1 MVTLSIETLLDRV
14 EAILAGAGLNRVQ
27 AAAVARTIVA
37 AERDACK
44 SHGIYRLD
52 GALRTIRAGR
62 VQADAVAALE
72 PSAHPAILRVSA
84 RGGFASPAIE
94 LGLPALVEA
103 ARAGGIAA
111 LAINDGVHFAA
122 LWPEIEVLAEAGLA
136 GLAMCPSYATVAPTG
151 GRSAVLGTNP
161 LAFGWPRR
169 GRPPYVFDFATSV
182 AARGEIE
189 LHRRAGTALPEGWA
203 IDAEGAATTDP
214 RAALAGAML
223 SFGGHKG
230 SALATMIELLA
241 GPLIGDATSPETLAA
256 LGTTELHPTH
266 GELVIALAPE
276 ILAAGRPG
284 DPLDHAEALFA
295 AITGAGARLPSERRF
310 RARAKA
316 ERDGIAL
323 DAAEL
328 AQLDRLLADGLAAL
342 D

>member
-1 MVTLSIETLLDRV
+1 MHTLSIEALLDRV
-14 EAILAGAGLNRVQ
+14 EAILAGAGLNPVQ
-27 AAAVARTIVA
+27 AGAVARTHVA
-37 AERDACK
+37 AERDGCK

-62 VQADAVAALE
+62 VRTDAIAE
-72 PSAHPAILRVSA
+72 RVPGGPPGIVRVNA
-84 RGGFASPAIE
+84 GGGFASPALE

-111 LAINDGVHFAA
+111 LAINDAVHFAA
-122 LWPEIEVLAEAGLA
+122 LWPEIETLAEAGLA
-136 GLAMCPSYATVAPTG
+136 GLAMCPSYATVAPAG
-151 GRSAVLGTNP
+151 GRTAVLGTNP
-161 LAFGWPRR
+161 LAVGWPRR

-189 LHRRAGTALPEGWA
+189 LHRRAGTALPAGWA
-203 IDAEGAATTDP
+203 IDPAGAPTTDP

-223 SFGGHKG
+223 SFGGHTG
-230 SALATMIELLA
+230 SALATMIELLS

-266 GELVIALAPE
+266 GELVIALAPQL
-276 ILAAGRPG
+276 LAAGRPG

-328 AQLDRLLADGLAAL
+328 DRLDRFLAQGLAAL